1 MNKVDKIR
9 KELSQ
14 KVLCCFTCYHGVGG
28 ACGKFV
34 CDREETALVAVSR
47 NSLCEYWHPD
57 VPASSQAD
65 WDNLMDARANL
76 MEEHNSPN
84 E

>member
-28 ACGKFV
+28 AGGKFE
-34 CDREETALVAVSR
+34 CDKVEAKPVPVSRESLCGDWVPDMSEYSQAEWDLLMEAREEHMMK
-47 NSLCEYWHPD
+47 HP
-57 VPASSQAD
+57 
-65 WDNLMDARANL
+65 
-76 MEEHNSPN
+76 SPK